1 MKAGLLTGYF
11 SFMSAFN
18 RKIKTYGLMMSMGCM
33 FLLTACQPSTPF
45 VQTEVMRVS
54 VQNSPALPAAPAVGP
69 DLVGDII
76 DQVEE
81 QQIKQ
86 TEEAALSV
94 IRPADPIIVDKERG
108 RLAEEA
114 LNAALGLLK
123 TKQPKAVPAD
133 QPFSLPRKSSAKL
146 RIGFLLPLSGDFETL
161 GRDIA
166 GGAEM
171 ALFQIRDTEIEIVFF
186 DTKGGSRAEQAARQ
200 AVASD
205 VDIVV
210 GPLFTI
216 AVQKAR
222 PILAASS
229 IPVLALSNNIK
240 SASPGNWVLGY
251 LPEQQIDHL
260 LGFAVGENKTRIAIL
275 ASEDPFGRQIL
286 GHAVKRL
293 AHFGLQPAETKM
305 LSPAILAN
313 DDSLKDAIKTFSRYK
328 KPETDDDPLPEAAY
342 DVLILA
348 GQPNFILRTA
358 PVLAFYDLDPERVT
372 YLGTDLWT
380 RTNLVNEPSLQGSII
395 TQASLPASEGFEKQ
409 WQSVF
414 AKPSTTLVRLGF
426 DAFALIAVTKKE
438 MAQKVADSS
447 SAQIQNEAIDWRA
460 SLIRKQGFEG
470 FSGQFNLLPDGRNQ
484 RQYQLFQITDNKV
497 RLLQP

>member
-1 MKAGLLTGYF
+1 MFKSNRKTKIYDFVVVVGCLILLT
-11 SFMSAFN
+11 S
-18 RKIKTYGLMMSMGCM
+18 
-33 FLLTACQPSTPF
+33 CQPSTP
-45 VQTEVMRVS
+45 S
-54 VQNSPALPAAPAVGP
+54 VQMTAERAPLQDRPVPQPKQADVP
-69 DLVGDII
+69 DIVGDLI

-81 QQIKQ
+81 EQITQ
-86 TEEAALSV
+86 IEEVALV
-94 IRPADPIIVDKERG
+94 ATRPAVSLPVDNVRS

-123 TKQPKAVPAD
+123 TKQPRDLLPA
-133 QPFSLPRKSSAKL
+133 QSFSLPQKSVNKL
-146 RIGFLLPLSGDFETL
+146 RIGFLLPFSGNFKNL

-171 ALFQIRDTEIEIVFF
+171 ALFQIQDPEIDIVFF
-186 DTKGGSRAEQAARQ
+186 DTKGGLQAEQSARQ

-210 GPLFTI
+210 GPLFTS

-229 IPVLALSNNIK
+229 IPVLALSNNVQ

-260 LGFAVGENKTRIAIL
+260 LGFAVGKNKTRIAIL

-293 AHFGLQPAETKM
+293 SQFGLQPAQTTV
-305 LSPAILAN
+305 LTPAVLAD
-313 DDSLKDAIKTFSRYK
+313 DDSLKEAIRIFSRYK
-328 KPETDDDPLPEAAY
+328 KPETDGDPLPEPAY

-348 GQPNFILRTA
+348 GQPDFILRTA

-380 RTNLVNEPSLQGSII
+380 RADLVSEPSLQGSII
-395 TQASLPASEGFEKQ
+395 TQASLPPSGGFEKH

-414 AKPSTTLVRLGF
+414 NKPSNTLVRLGF
-426 DAFALIAVTKKE
+426 DAFALIALTKQEMTQKVTK
-438 MAQKVADSS
+438 
-447 SAQIQNEAIDWRA
+447 SASTQMWNKDIDWRA
-460 SLIRKQGFEG
+460 SLIRKQGFQG

-484 RQYQLFQITDNKV
+484 REYELFQISNNKISSF
-497 RLLQP
+497 QP

>member
-1 MKAGLLTGYF
+1 MFKRIRKTNICNFMTGTVCLIMLA
-11 SFMSAFN
+11 S
-18 RKIKTYGLMMSMGCM
+18 
-33 FLLTACQPSTPF
+33 CQPSTPSM
-45 VQTEVMRVS
+45 QTTAERAPL
-54 VQNSPALPAAPAVGP
+54 QNESSPQLGQAVLP
-69 DLVGDII
+69 DIVGDLIG
-76 DQVEE
+76 QVEE

-86 TEEAALSV
+86 TEEVSLVV
-94 IRPADPIIVDKERG
+94 IRPAAPLPVENERS

-123 TKQPKAVPAD
+123 TKQPQAPLPA
-133 QPFSLPRKSSAKL
+133 QPFSLPQKSVTKL
-146 RIGFLLPLSGDFETL
+146 RIGFLLPLSGTFEIL

-171 ALFQIRDTEIEIVFF
+171 ALFQIQDPEIDIVFF
-186 DTKGGSRAEQAARQ
+186 DTKGGPQAEQSARQ

-210 GPLFTI
+210 GPLFTS

-229 IPVLALSNNIK
+229 IPVIALSNNVQ

-260 LGFAVGENKTRIAIL
+260 LGFAVGENKTRFGIL
-275 ASEDPFGRQIL
+275 ASEDPYGRQIL

-293 AHFGLQPAETKM
+293 DQFGLQPVQTTV
-305 LSPAILAN
+305 LPPAVLAN
-313 DDSLKDAIKTFSRYK
+313 DDSLKEAVKIFSRYR
-328 KPETDDDPLPEAAY
+328 KPEPDGGALPEPEY

-348 GQPNFILRTA
+348 GQPDFILRTA

-380 RTNLVNEPSLQGSII
+380 RTDLVSEPSLQGSII
-395 TQASLPASEGFEKQ
+395 TQATLPPSVEFEKK

-414 AKPSTTLVRLGF
+414 DKPTNTLVRLGF
-426 DAFALIAVTKKE
+426 DALALIAVTKKE
-438 MAQKVADSS
+438 MAQKVTG
-447 SAQIQNEAIDWRA
+447 SASAEMRPQDIDWRA
-460 SLIRKQGFEG
+460 SLIRKQGFRG

-484 RQYQLFQITDNKV
+484 RQYELFQISNNKI
-497 RLLQP
+497 RSLKP

>member
-1 MKAGLLTGYF
+1 MF
-11 SFMSAFN
+11 RRN
-18 RKIKTYGLMMSMGCM
+18 RKPNIYDFLMGIVCLIS
-33 FLLTACQPSTPF
+33 LASCQPSTPS
-45 VQTEVMRVS
+45 VQTAVKKAPL
-54 VQNSPALPAAPAVGP
+54 QNGSSLQLGQEEKPDIVGN
-69 DLVGDII
+69 II
-76 DQVEE
+76 EQVEK
-81 QQIKQ
+81 QQIQ
-86 TEEAALSV
+86 QIEEAALV
-94 IRPADPIIVDKERG
+94 AIRPAVPLPVDNGRS

-123 TKQPKAVPAD
+123 TKQPRALSPA
-133 QPFSLPRKSSAKL
+133 QPFSLPQKAVNKL
-146 RIGFLLPLSGDFETL
+146 RIGFLLPFSGKFKTL
-161 GRDIA
+161 ARDIA

-171 ALFQIRDTEIEIVFF
+171 ALFQIQDPEIDIVFF
-186 DTKGGSRAEQAARQ
+186 DTKGGLQAEQSARQ

-210 GPLFTI
+210 GPLFTS

-229 IPVLALSNNIK
+229 IPVLALSNNIQ

-260 LGFAVGENKTRIAIL
+260 LGFAVSENKTRIAIL

-293 AHFGLQPAETKM
+293 SQFGLRPAQTTV
-305 LSPAILAN
+305 LPPAVLAD
-313 DDSLKDAIKTFSRYK
+313 DDSLKEAIKIFSRYRK
-328 KPETDDDPLPEAAY
+328 RELDEDPLPEPAY

-348 GQPNFILRTA
+348 GQPDFILRTA

-380 RTNLVNEPSLQGSII
+380 RTDLVREPSLQGSII
-395 TQASLPASEGFEKQ
+395 TQASLPPSGGFEKQ

-414 AKPSTTLVRLGF
+414 NKPSNTLVRLGF
-426 DAFALIAVTKKE
+426 DAFALIALTKQE
-438 MAQKVADSS
+438 MAQKVTGIA
-447 SAQIQNEAIDWRA
+447 SAQMQLGDIDWRA
-460 SLIRKQGFEG
+460 SLIRKQGFQG

-484 RQYQLFQITDNKV
+484 RRYELFQISNNKV
-497 RLLQP
+497 SSFQP

>member
-1 MKAGLLTGYF
+1 MFKCNGKTKIQYFLAGVFCLILLA
-11 SFMSAFN
+11 S
-18 RKIKTYGLMMSMGCM
+18 
-33 FLLTACQPSTPF
+33 CQPSKLSKQTTLARAPLQDGSASQP
-45 VQTEVMRVS
+45 VQVDM
-54 VQNSPALPAAPAVGP
+54 P
-69 DLVGDII
+69 DIVGDLI

-86 TEEAALSV
+86 IEEASLVAV
-94 IRPADPIIVDKERG
+94 RPAVPLPVENERS

-123 TKQPKAVPAD
+123 TNRPRALPPSQLFRLPQKPAT
-133 QPFSLPRKSSAKL
+133 KL
-146 RIGFLLPLSGDFETL
+146 RIGFLLPFSGNFETL

-171 ALFQIRDTEIEIVFF
+171 ALFQIQDSEIDIVFF
-186 DTKGGSRAEQAARQ
+186 DTKGGLEAEQSARQ

-210 GPLFTI
+210 GPLFTSS
-216 AVQKAR
+216 VQKAR

-229 IPVLALSNNIK
+229 IPVLALSNNVQ

-251 LPEQQIDHL
+251 LPEQQIDYL
-260 LGFAVGENKTRIAIL
+260 LGFAVSENKTRIAIL

-293 AHFGLQPAETKM
+293 AQFGLQPALTTV
-305 LSPAILAN
+305 LPPAVLA
-313 DDSLKDAIKTFSRYK
+313 DDDNLKEALKIFSQYK
-328 KPETDDDPLPEAAY
+328 KPETDEDPLPEPAF

-348 GQPNFILRTA
+348 GQPDFILRTA

-380 RTNLVNEPSLQGSII
+380 RTDLVTEPSLQGSII
-395 TQASLPASEGFEKQ
+395 TQASLPPSVGFEKQ

-414 AKPSTTLVRLGF
+414 NKPSNTLARLGF
-426 DAFALIAVTKKE
+426 DAFALIAVTKHE
-438 MAQKVADSS
+438 MAQKVKGSD
-447 SAQIQNEAIDWRA
+447 SAQLQPKDIDWRA

-484 RQYQLFQITDNKV
+484 RRYELFQISNNKV
-497 RLLQP
+497 RLYQP